1 MAQRARALTAATT
14 ATVLFG
20 GLVPVTPAAARAAD
34 DQPPVGSF
42 VLLSATGSDDPGPM
56 VVEVVQNSLRDN
68 TSATGDILREVSWG
82 TGVGFEPW
90 RRGSSIEF
98 SYTAVGRY
106 DLRVRITDEAG
117 NSAVEDLGAIVVS
130 DSFAPRLTVNRP
142 ASDQWRTWRSVRG
155 YARDVGLAGMDV
167 VRVKAVQQRARG
179 WYAYQGPGSGWQLA
193 GSQSSAREAARP
205 VRVPTSAN
213 GAWSAALDGVR
224 SGTLVVRS
232 VARDREGNRSKPV
245 VVTRDLVG

>member
-1 MAQRARALTAATT
+1 MAQRARALSAATT

-68 TSATGDILREVSWG
+68 RSATGDILREVSWG

-90 RRGSSIEF
+90 RRGSSIDF
-98 SYTAVGRY
+98 AYTSVGRY
-106 DLRVRITDEAG
+106 ELRVRMTDEAG
-117 NSAVEDLGAIVVS
+117 NQAVEDLGTVVVS

-142 ASDQWRTWRSVRG
+142 ASDGWRAWRSVRG
-155 YARDVGLAGMDV
+155 YARDVGLSGIDF
-167 VRVKAVQQRARG
+167 VRVKALELRARG
-179 WYAYQGPGSGWQLA
+179 WYAYRGPEHGWA
-193 GSQSSAREAARP
+193 SADSRRAARAAARP
-205 VRVPTSAN
+205 VRVTTAGN
-213 GAWSAALDGVR
+213 GSWSVPLDGVR
-224 SGTLVVRS
+224 PGTLVVRTF
-232 VARDREGNRSKPV
+232 ARDHEGNRSKVV
-245 VVTRDLVG
+245 VVTRDLVD